1 MDRYLSEWLHIR
13 RHGTSWNNSTLRC
26 NGKLPNSS
34 HYRPC
39 PFSKATNNSHLSL
52 SSFASCPNSL
62 SNNRQTRMIASI
74 DELGCYSKLSEW
86 TRPTWDAFLT
96 SQQIDLLASAVD
108 NLLRSFVTFGLIE
121 HIVYTQYMYRV
132 HFGLIFRKP
141 FSKPLNATHV
151 SLASA
156 ITDFLPKNYKD
167 IVRPRNR
174 LDELFFQIA
183 QHIFAHR
190 LSMLLQTDTFVPK
203 FLRIHLR
210 HAEPKR
216 LLTDHDLESKISRH
230 LLHIH
235 KLESRKYLFKSKT

>member
-1 MDRYLSEWLHIR
+1 MDRYLSERLHIR
-13 RHGTSWNNSTLRC
+13 RHGTSWNNSTLLC
-26 NGKLPNSS
+26 NGKLPNAS

-52 SSFASCPNSL
+52 GSFASDPNYF

-74 DELGCYSKLSEW
+74 DEPGCYSKLSEW
-86 TRPTWDAFLT
+86 TIPTWGAFLT
-96 SQQIDLLASAVD
+96 SPQIDLLTSTVD

-121 HIVYTQYMYRV
+121 HIIYTQYMYSE

-156 ITDFLPKNYKD
+156 ITDLLPKNDKD

-174 LDELFFQIA
+174 LDEMFCRIA
-183 QHIFAHR
+183 QHTFAHR
-190 LSMLLQTDTFVPK
+190 LSMLLQTDSFIPRL
-203 FLRIHLR
+203 LRIHLR

-216 LLTDHDLESKISRH
+216 LLTDYDLESKISRH
-230 LLHIH
+230 IFHIRNM
-235 KLESRKYLFKSKT
+235 KQK

>member
-1 MDRYLSEWLHIR
+1 MSPGWLRGLHADYTETRQCLPRQLDSHEHRNRTRKSRTLFTLLCKIFLLYSLIPLNLGRFEFFTILRDPMDRYLSEWLHIR

-52 SSFASCPNSL
+52 GSFASGPNSL

-86 TRPTWDAFLT
+86 TRPTCGAFLT
-96 SQQIDLLASAVD
+96 SPQIDLLASAVD
-108 NLLRSFVTFGLIE
+108 DLLRSFVTFGLIE
-121 HIVYTQYMYRV
+121 HIVYRQYMYRV

-151 SLASA
+151 SLPV
-156 ITDFLPKNYKD
+156 L
-167 IVRPRNR
+167 
-174 LDELFFQIA
+174 
-183 QHIFAHR
+183 
-190 LSMLLQTDTFVPK
+190 
-203 FLRIHLR
+203 
-210 HAEPKR
+210 
-216 LLTDHDLESKISRH
+216 
-230 LLHIH
+230 
-235 KLESRKYLFKSKT
+235 